1 MKSFKQIYSLL
12 KTNESENNER
22 EAILDE
28 ISDHIARGVVQDF
41 IDGGHMTRIRDE
53 NEEQSQNSAKSD

>member
-28 ISDHIARGVVQDF
+28 ISDHIARRVVQDF
-41 IDGGHMTRIRDE
+41 IDDGHMTRIRDE
-53 NEEQSQNSAKSD
+53 NEEQSQNSAESD